1 MYQVNVGHG
10 IIGQPI
16 ITPIANI
23 MNRKHSP
30 SLRRL
35 PCGTLRGL
43 STLLCASFMSLGT
56 ISTTFAQLQHQFTA
70 TAGTNWTNT
79 ATTAWSSIS
88 PYTIPTAG
96 GPKAGSYL
104 DLASTNGASLVLTS
118 THAVERM
125 TVTSASVA
133 GVTQLVTVIN
143 SAGYLDIG
151 VSGSNT
157 GLLSI
162 STGSLSF
169 RASSV
174 NLDVHVNGNAS
185 VAQGSTLYLGH
196 TNGSTSSAG
205 LTSFAVTGTTTINGD
220 LYNRYNSLNTS
231 LGDVAMGSTGRLSIA
246 SFTGT
251 ESTSTTLTARSLSGS
266 GSIYG
271 ANASVVGRQGT
282 LSLVTVGTSTFNGV
296 LANSFDNPGAG
307 NSRLNLAVSGSG
319 RQTLTG
325 ANTYTGS
332 TSITGGS
339 LILSGSGSINGT
351 SGITINGGSL
361 SSTSSTALTRNVTLT
376 SGAFSYSS
384 SGTYTGVFT
393 YTAGTLGGTNW
404 NGGLNNQVI
413 GTGKTINPG
422 NSPGTASTGSQT
434 WASGGALNWEINDAT
449 GVAGTNWDQILLSNA
464 LSITATSG
472 DTFTINILS
481 LSGLSGGDA
490 ANFDASTSYHW
501 LLADALNEITT
512 FSADKFALNLAGF
525 TNDYDGVWS
534 IVRGDTSGFGDNTQL
549 YINYNAVPEP
559 STYALVALGLGG
571 IALLR
576 RRSMKSQ
583 S

>member
-1 MYQVNVGHG
+1 MLPHG
-10 IIGQPI
+10 QAQ
-16 ITPIANI
+16 TVTQ
-23 MNRKHSP
+23 HQY
-30 SLRRL
+30 
-35 PCGTLRGL
+35 
-43 STLLCASFMSLGT
+43 
-56 ISTTFAQLQHQFTA
+56 ISTA
-70 TAGTNWTNT
+70 AGGWTSSNT
-79 ATTAWSSIS
+79 TYWSSS
-88 PYTIPTAG
+88 NGYTVPTAG

-104 DLASTNGASLVLTS
+104 DIASTNGANFQISGS
-118 THAVERM
+118 RAVERL
-125 TVTSASVA
+125 TVSSPT
-133 GVTQLVTVIN
+133 
-143 SAGYLDIG
+143 
-151 VSGSNT
+151 VSGTTQQILSVSGDTFLTIGATGSTT

-162 STGSLSF
+162 TSGNAVIRGLSQSGSI
-169 RASSV
+169 RRM
-174 NLDVHVNGNAS
+174 DVVVNGNS
-185 VAQGSTLYLGH
+185 VVGPGSILYLGD
-196 TNGSTSSAG
+196 NSNSSQGVGA
-205 LTSFAVTGTTTINGD
+205 TSFITTGTTTINGT
-220 LYNRYNSLNTS
+220 LMNRFNSSSTS
-231 LGDVAMGSTGRLSIA
+231 LGDIVVGSGGNLTIAGINSSTGS
-246 SFTGT
+246 
-251 ESTSTTLTARSLSGS
+251 ETTLTGRSLSGS
-266 GSIYG
+266 GSVYG
-271 ANASVVGRQGT
+271 SNVDVAGRQATLLLATTGT
-282 LSLVTVGTSTFNGV
+282 ANHIFTGV
-296 LANSFDNPGAG
+296 LANSSTIPTSGT
-307 NSRLNLAVSGSG
+307 SILHVSVSGSG

-449 GVAGTNWDQILLSNA
+449 GTAGTNWDQILLSNA

-472 DTFTINILS
+472 DTFTINIIS